1 MEKLR
6 WRAPSSGAED
16 RRRGIPLLG
25 LQERSQGCW
34 LWRRG
39 AVRERQRPGVQGA
52 RGGGSGTGEEEM
64 NKKGASD
71 SCLGDNR
78 RQSGRVGRGAGGT
91 SLRQGW
97 QPRLPLAGAPLLVS
111 PCPVLSSCSQDK
123 EGRGQLAL
131 PVAGSPSFVLGSPGR
146 WWMWRGSLLS
156 HPLSPLVKEQQA
168 EPSTGRLL
176 AFLEGSVPLGGT
188 KKLLWRPALSLR
200 APPLPPPAPAGAG
213 ATVQRGP
220 RGEAKLWRS
229 EFPKTPPRLKG

>member
-1 MEKLR
+1 
-6 WRAPSSGAED
+6 
-16 RRRGIPLLG
+16 
-25 LQERSQGCW
+25 
-34 LWRRG
+34 
-39 AVRERQRPGVQGA
+39 
-52 RGGGSGTGEEEM
+52 M

-71 SCLGDNR
+71 NCLGNNR

-200 APPLPPPAPAGAG
+200 APPLPPPAPQ
-213 ATVQRGP
+213 VQEPPCSAVPEGRRNFGGVNSLKP
-220 RGEAKLWRS
+220 RRD
-229 EFPKTPPRLKG
+229 

>member
-1 MEKLR
+1 MEAGGCQGTA
-6 WRAPSSGAED
+6 AP
-16 RRRGIPLLG
+16 RG
-25 LQERSQGCW
+25 
-34 LWRRG
+34 
-39 AVRERQRPGVQGA
+39 PGSP
-52 RGGGSGTGEEEM
+52 GGGSGTGEEEM

-71 SCLGDNR
+71 NCLGDKR
-78 RQSGRVGRGAGGT
+78 RQPGRVGRGAGGT

-97 QPRLPLAGAPLLVS
+97 QPLAGAPLLVS

-156 HPLSPLVKEQQA
+156 QPLSPLVKEQQA

-229 EFPKTPPRLKG
+229 EFPKIPPRLKG